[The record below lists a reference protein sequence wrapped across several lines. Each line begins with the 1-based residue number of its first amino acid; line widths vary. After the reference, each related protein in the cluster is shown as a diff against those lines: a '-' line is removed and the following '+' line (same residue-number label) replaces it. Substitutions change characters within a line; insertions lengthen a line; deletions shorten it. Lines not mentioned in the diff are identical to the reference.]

1 MKQRSPPEKP
11 LGATDS
17 ELISAFRGS
26 GDQSALDA
34 LVRRHIGRV
43 RAVIYPMVLDDT
55 IADDLTQDTF
65 LRAVRGLHGFR
76 QDSELST
83 WLCSIA
89 MNCVRS
95 YFNRRPPP
103 VAPLETTMNLSID
116 ERPEIVAIGQELS
129 EAIRGA
135 LEQLSPKLRSAVV
148 LISLNGLDAS
158 QAAAIEGCTAATMHS
173 RLHEARAQLKRL
185 LKGHLS

>member
-1 MKQRSPPEKP
+1 MEQRSRPEKQ
-11 LGATDS
+11 LRATDS

-26 GDQSALDA
+26 GDRSALDA

-55 IADDLTQDTF
+55 LADDLTQDTF
-65 LRAVRGLHGFR
+65 FRAVRGLDGFR
-76 QDSELST
+76 QDSEFST

-95 YFNRRPPP
+95 YFSRRPPP
-103 VAPLETTMNLSID
+103 VASLDATLNLSIN
-116 ERPEIVAIGQELS
+116 ERPESAAIGQELS
-129 EAIRGA
+129 EAIRRA
-135 LEQLSPKLRSAVV
+135 LERLSPKLRSAIV

-158 QAAAIEGCTAATMHS
+158 QAAAIEGCTAAMMHS